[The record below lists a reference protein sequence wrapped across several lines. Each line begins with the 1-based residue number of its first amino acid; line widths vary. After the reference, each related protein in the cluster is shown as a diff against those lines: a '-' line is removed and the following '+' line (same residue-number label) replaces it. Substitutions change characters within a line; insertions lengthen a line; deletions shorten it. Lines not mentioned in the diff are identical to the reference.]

1 MRQRIPLVAREV
13 RVLPGALSQ
22 IQVLGLTLA
31 ALLAFAANSIL
42 ARLALTTTEI
52 DPALYTLVRI
62 TAGAALL
69 SLLLAWRGRSSGSPS
84 NGWVGAAT
92 LVLYAFAFSFAYLYL
107 NAATGA
113 LVLFAWAQ
121 ITMMTAGLWRGERL
135 NLLQGFG
142 FMLAVGGIGL
152 LLIPNASMPPWQG
165 FLLMS
170 ISGIAWGVYSLRGH
184 DMQLAISTTS
194 GDFLRAVPIATV
206 LSLFALPF
214 WSPDP
219 VGLVYAGLSGA
230 IASGVGYAI
239 WYRALPELRTT
250 HASSAQLA
258 IPLLVALLGI
268 LILSEPLTLRFI
280 LAMIAILV
288 GISLVTRLRRQKG

>member
-1 MRQRIPLVAREV
+1 MRELIGREV
-13 RVLPGALSQ
+13 RVLPGTLSH
-22 IQVLGLTLA
+22 IQVFGLTLA
-31 ALLAFAANSIL
+31 ALLAFAANSVL

-52 DPALYTLVRI
+52 DPTLYTLVRL
-62 TAGAALL
+62 TAGALLL
-69 SLLLAWRGRSSGSPS
+69 SVLLAWRGRLSGSPS
-84 NGWVGAAT
+84 NGWIGATT

-107 NAATGA
+107 DAATGA

-121 ITMMTAGLWRGERL
+121 ITMMTAGLLRGERL

-142 FMLAVGGIGL
+142 FMIAVGGVGL

-170 ISGIAWGVYSLRGH
+170 ISGIAWGLYSLRGH

-194 GDFLRAVPIATV
+194 GDFLRAVPIAAV

-219 VGLVYAGLSGA
+219 IGLIYAAVSGA

-258 IPLLVALLGI
+258 IPLIVAVLGM
-268 LILSEPLTLRFI
+268 LILSEPLTLRFSI
-280 LAMIAILV
+280 AMTAILV
-288 GISLVTRLRRQKG
+288 GIGLVIRLRSQRG